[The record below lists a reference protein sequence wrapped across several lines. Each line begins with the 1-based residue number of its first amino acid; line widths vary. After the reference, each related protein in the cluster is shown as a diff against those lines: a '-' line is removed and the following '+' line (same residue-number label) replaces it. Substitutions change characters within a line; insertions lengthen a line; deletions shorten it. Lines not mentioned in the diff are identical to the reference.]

1 MRLQL
6 AHALGFPVIFT
17 KSNNYIFT
25 MESMESNPADLGP
38 VTHKNKTMATLL
50 ALLLGSV
57 GVHRFYL
64 HGITDRWGWL
74 HSVSLPLSAMLLLS
88 NPELPLLVNTVPLVI
103 SLLTASIETF
113 VLGLMPD
120 EKWDARYNPASGITS
135 DSRWPIA
142 LMMVVNLFCGATL
155 LLAVL
160 ARGFDLMLTGGA
172 YG

>member
-1 MRLQL
+1 
-6 AHALGFPVIFT
+6 
-17 KSNNYIFT
+17 
-25 MESMESNPADLGP
+25 MESKPADIGP
-38 VTHKNKTMATLL
+38 VAHKNKTVATFL
-50 ALLLGSV
+50 ALLLGSI
-57 GVHRFYL
+57 GLHRFYL
-64 HGITDRWGWL
+64 GGLSDRWGWL
-74 HSVSLPLSAMLLLS
+74 HAVSLPMSAWLLLS
-88 NPELPLLVNTVPLVI
+88 NPELPLLVNTLPLVI

>member
-1 MRLQL
+1 ME
-6 AHALGFPVIFT
+6 F
-17 KSNNYIFT
+17 
-25 MESMESNPADLGP
+25 MESKLTDIGPAP
-38 VTHKNKTMATLL
+38 HKNKTMATFL
-50 ALLLGSV
+50 ALLLGSA
-57 GVHRFYL
+57 GLHRFYL
-64 HGITDRWGWL
+64 HGLSDRWAWL
-74 HSVSLPLSAMLLLS
+74 HAVSLPLSGWLLLS
-88 NPELPLLVNTVPLVI
+88 NPELPLLINTLPWVI

-120 EKWDARYNPASGITS
+120 EKWDGRYNPSSGVVT

-155 LLAVL
+155 LLTVL

>member
-1 MRLQL
+1 
-6 AHALGFPVIFT
+6 
-17 KSNNYIFT
+17 

-64 HGITDRWGWL
+64 HGITDCWGWL
-74 HSVSLPLSAMLLLS
+74 HAVSLPLSAMLLLS
-88 NPELPLLVNTVPLVI
+88 NPELPLLVNTLPLVI
-103 SLLTASIETF
+103 SLLRASIETF